1 MTSFRTAALAAALS
15 LLGAAAHAAPI
26 TGMISITGYDS
37 YTSTAVAFDGLGSTS
52 SRGQTGAFT
61 ALGTCHEC
69 VTLNGF
75 AYNPSLTPAPVTLF
89 SVTNNGLTASFT
101 LASITAFNNDAERK
115 QLSINGVGTLALTG
129 FDDAMGDFQ
138 FSTQGGAS
146 GGGARTIVS
155 FSAITAAQPVP
166 EPASMTLL
174 GAALLGLGLARRR
187 TQAARVG

>member
-1 MTSFRTAALAAALS
+1 MTRLRTAAAAAALS
-15 LLGAAAHAAPI
+15 LLGAAAAHAVPA

-37 YTSTAVAFDGLGSTS
+37 YTDTAVAFDGPGSTAR
-52 SRGQTGAFT
+52 RGQTGSFA
-61 ALGTCHEC
+61 ALGTCFEC

-101 LASITAFNNDAERK
+101 LASITAFNNDATHK

-129 FDDAMGDFQ
+129 FDDTTGEFQ

-146 GGGARTIVS
+146 DGGARTIVS
-155 FSAITAAQPVP
+155 FSATTAAQAVP

-174 GAALLGLGLARRR
+174 GAALLGLGLARRANR
-187 TQAARVG
+187 RG